1 MKDSLF
7 SLSLLTFVVCRLF
20 DDGHYDRYGVISY
33 CCFDLHFSN
42 DYIYTQFNFIALLFH
57 LEFAWMFYYERIS
70 IIGELEN
77 LSLRNELKT
86 TNFILGSLRKLGS
99 IFLVC

>member
-20 DDGHYDRYGVISY
+20 DDGHYDRYGVISR
-33 CCFDLHFSN
+33 CFDLHFSN
-42 DYIYTQFNFIALLFH
+42 DYIHTQFNFIALLFH
-57 LEFAWMFYYERIS
+57 LEFARMIYYERIS

-86 TNFILGSLRKLGS
+86 TNFILDSLRKFGS
-99 IFLVC
+99 IFLIC